1 MPRVKRG
8 PSHVKKRKKVL
19 QKTKGFKW
27 GRKSKLKLAKT
38 ASIKA
43 AAYAHRDRRTKKRTT
58 RRLWQVRLNAA
69 VRLRGT
75 SYSKFI
81 GQLKKHK
88 IELNRKVLSELAVK
102 EPKIFDKIF
111 DEAMKK

>member
-19 QKTKGFKW
+19 QKTKGFMW
-27 GRKSKLKLAKT
+27 GRKSKVRLAKT
-38 ASIKA
+38 ASVKA
-43 AAYAHRDRRTKKRTT
+43 AAYAHRDRRTKKRVT

-75 SYSKFI
+75 SYSKFM
-81 GQLKKHK
+81 GQLKKNK
-88 IELNRKVLSELAVK
+88 ITINRKVLSELAVN

-111 DEAMKK
+111 AEAMKK